1 MKLPFTK
8 VEKTMKGAVLGRETV
23 LNIVS
28 LRYLLNIQVETLSKQ
43 LDIQVYGSGEG
54 PMLELQIGGL

>member
-1 MKLPFTK
+1 
-8 VEKTMKGAVLGRETV
+8 MKGAVLGREAV

-28 LRYLLNIQVETLSKQ
+28 LRYLLDIQVETLSKQ